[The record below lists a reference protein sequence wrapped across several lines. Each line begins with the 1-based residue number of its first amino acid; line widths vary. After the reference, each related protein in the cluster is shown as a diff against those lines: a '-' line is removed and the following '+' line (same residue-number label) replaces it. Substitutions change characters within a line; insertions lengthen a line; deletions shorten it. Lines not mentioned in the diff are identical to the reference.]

1 VKRRERQGQHHPT
14 NSTVTIQRVV
24 SEVEGSKG
32 WETGK
37 RFPGDSRDVITTE
50 ITVRRERGRKE
61 QMLRA
66 YVVVG
71 M

>member
-1 VKRRERQGQHHPT
+1 MEICKTCRFE
-14 NSTVTIQRVV
+14 NSKTKPIGLVGAV
-24 SEVEGSKG
+24 SQGSKG